1 MGGGFLVS
9 ANLRSAVCIIFGV
22 PFDQPR
28 QLSTV
33 SMRNGY
39 AKSDRIYARNS
50 RVKRLRISA
59 SNGARVGLSLQD
71 TPDWQRSDSLAQ
83 LVNVSWIKF
92 KIEQVYPGSQYQ
104 DTAITEIRLD

>member
-59 SNGARVGLSLQD
+59 SKRGTGWPVVARHA
-71 TPDWQRSDSLAQ
+71 RLAE
-83 LVNVSWIKF
+83 K
-92 KIEQVYPGSQYQ
+92 
-104 DTAITEIRLD
+104 